1 MATDRFCK
9 IHCMKAEQSQLKYS
23 VAVKESIQQSKP
35 CTYPLNKQMDE
46 RGMTSHNVLLIFHS
60 SCS

>member
-1 MATDRFCK
+1 
-9 IHCMKAEQSQLKYS
+9 MKAEQSQLKYS